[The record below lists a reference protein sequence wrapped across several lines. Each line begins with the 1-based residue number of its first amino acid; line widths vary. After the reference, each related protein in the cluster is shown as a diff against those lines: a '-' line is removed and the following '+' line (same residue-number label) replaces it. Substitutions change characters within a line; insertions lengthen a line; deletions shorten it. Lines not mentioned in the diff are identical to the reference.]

1 MSTQTKR
8 VGRPR
13 KDPQRGESVS
23 LLNIPIKIEQ
33 QCIERG
39 ALIETVIPRLLESA
53 STQGFAEMSDARE
66 RWKDEERRKIR
77 VDRKCVRRM
86 IYLSDGHASWLAV
99 CLLEQWL
106 AGAQ

>member
-13 KDPQRGESVS
+13 KDPQRGEGVS
-23 LLNIPIKIEQ
+23 LLNIPKRIEQ

-39 ALIETVIPRLLESA
+39 ALIETVIPQLLENGT
-53 STQGFAEMSDARE
+53 TQGYAEMSAARE
-66 RWKDEERRKIR
+66 RWQGEERRKIR
-77 VDRKCVRRM
+77 VDRQCVRRM

-99 CLLEQWL
+99 CLLERWL
-106 AGAQ
+106 AQGQ